1 MFESNKQI
9 KEATYQVIK
18 TALENGFQETSKFI
32 EFYAKSAKMIRDSN
46 NPEATVRRT
55 ALKIFPDELSWL
67 QKECDINL
75 NYKNKIKLRA
85 DLLNLY
91 ELYESV
97 AKNERLNRKNSS
109 TTDEDIDSLLN
120 RLN

>member
-18 TALENGFQETSKFI
+18 TALENGFKETSKFI
-32 EFYAKSAKMIRDSN
+32 EFYGKSAKFIRDSSD
-46 NPEATVRRT
+46 PEITVRNS
-55 ALKIFPDELSWL
+55 AIKIFPDDFKWL
-67 QKECDINL
+67 QKECDIKHKYNG
-75 NYKNKIKLRA
+75 KLQV

-91 ELYESV
+91 GLYEAV
-97 AKNERLNRKNSS
+97 AKDERLNRKNSP

>member
-1 MFESNKQI
+1 
-9 KEATYQVIK
+9 
-18 TALENGFQETSKFI
+18 
-32 EFYAKSAKMIRDSN
+32 MIRDSN
-46 NPEATVRRT
+46 NLKATVRRT

-67 QKECDINL
+67 QKKCDINL

-97 AKNERLNRKNSS
+97 AKDERLNRKNSP
-109 TTDEDIDSLLN
+109 TTDEDIDNLLN